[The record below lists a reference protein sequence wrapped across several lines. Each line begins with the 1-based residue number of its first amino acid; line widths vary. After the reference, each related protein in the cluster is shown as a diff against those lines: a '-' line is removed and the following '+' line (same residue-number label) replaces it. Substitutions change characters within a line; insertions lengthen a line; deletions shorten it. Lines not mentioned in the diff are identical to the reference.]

1 MVEEL
6 LRILHERWPPTDEVW
21 VTRPVRGVIDL
32 VLESADSGEPL
43 ITMEAHSRLRRL
55 EQQVRWAY
63 ANSEAL
69 AQTRQRMVRP
79 LLLPRNARHTRAV
92 VAEHAATLRAAYPA
106 HAADAYSALTAA
118 TVWPGAAILWVDV
131 TSARGGT
138 RIRSSPPRGITV
150 GR

>member
-6 LRILHERWPPTDEVW
+6 LRILHERWRPAPEVW

-43 ITMEAHSRLRRL
+43 VTMEAQSELRRL
-55 EQQVRWAY
+55 EQQIRWAH
-63 ANSEAL
+63 AKSEAL
-69 AQTRQRMVRP
+69 AEARQRTVTP
-79 LLLPRNARHTRAV
+79 LLLLRNTRHTRAV

-106 HAADAYSALTAA
+106 HAAAAYSALTAA
-118 TVWPGAAILWVDV
+118 TPWPGAAILWADV